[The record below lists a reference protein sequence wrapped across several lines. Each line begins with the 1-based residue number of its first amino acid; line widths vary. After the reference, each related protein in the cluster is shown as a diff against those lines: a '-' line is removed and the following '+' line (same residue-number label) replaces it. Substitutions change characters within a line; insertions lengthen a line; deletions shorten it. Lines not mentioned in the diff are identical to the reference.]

1 MEVTALK
8 KVFATVC
15 LLVVLT
21 MAVAMMASAAP
32 ATTQGGWRLNIKA
45 ADLTGVN
52 SNGDLQVGVY
62 SSSTDGYGVD
72 GVASDSTDTR
82 AVLAQA
88 TSRAAVA
95 VFDNK
100 AWTKDIKSP
109 RLPQDPAYNA
119 GQAVGAGN
127 GDAVFGT
134 SPWEANR
141 RIWDLRVAG
150 LGSANSTDTLLTI
163 KFVSTAVGLAPL
175 TIPEYGTDPAV
186 LSPASYA
193 LRMVDNRGIAGAP
206 ANGTVWSIPVPA
218 AWQTASFF
226 NLTLPTFNI
235 TVAKDE
241 QALLAQGY
249 KMEFYQTPEPSS
261 LMALGAGLMGLGG
274 FFSRRR
280 RS

>member
-1 MEVTALK
+1 MK
-8 KVFATVC
+8 KVIAIAC
-15 LLVVLT
+15 LLVALT
-21 MAVAMMASAAP
+21 VSVAIVASAAP
-32 ATTQGGWRLNIKA
+32 ITTQGGWRVNIRV
-45 ADLTGVN
+45 ADLGGAN

-62 SSSTDGYGVD
+62 SSSKDGYGVD
-72 GVASDSTDTR
+72 GIVSDSTDTR
-82 AVLAQA
+82 ATFPQA

-100 AWTKDIKSP
+100 AWTKDIKSN

-119 GQAVGAGN
+119 GQSVGAGN

-134 SPWEANR
+134 APWEANR
-141 RIWDLRVAG
+141 KIWDLRVAG
-150 LGSANSTDTLLTI
+150 LGSASTTDTLLTI
-163 KFVSTAVGLAPL
+163 KFVSTTVGLAPL
-175 TIPEYGTDPAV
+175 TLPIYGTDSAAPQYA
-186 LSPASYA
+186 PASYA
-193 LRMVDNRGIAGAP
+193 LRMVDNKGIVGAP

-241 QALLAQGY
+241 ASLIAQGY

-261 LMALGAGLMGLGG
+261 LLALGAGLMGLAG
-274 FFSRRR
+274 FASRKR